1 MKILKPLNAQETKLI
16 ELRDKQ
22 QVVCETNK
30 LLSLDV
36 GWDLLGG
43 IWRDT
48 KASGVSDKPYVVYCQ
63 QLYKLRS
70 E

>member
-1 MKILKPLNAQETKLI
+1 MKILKPLNAQETVLI

-30 LLSLDV
+30 LLALNV

-48 KASGVSDKPYVVYCQ
+48 KTVGVSDKPYVVYCQ

-70 E
+70 K